1 MQEKEVLNSLRCN
14 TQSIEE
20 EIQINTLLNKT
31 KRNRIKINNLDEF
44 KDVLKKEGYE
54 INEFDEEKFK
64 EDLVKI
70 FQVDNGV
77 IENLHTYINNPE
89 ISYKVYDTSDLI
101 DYIKKMILFENEYN
115 RLCKKISS
123 VKKLD
128 IDRVEYERE
137 FSLQD
142 NVEDIIK
149 AIEEIKDDIS
159 GIISKEG
166 KTRLENLEREINK
179 EYLYAKD
186 IELLKKMV
194 IIENENVKEKYN
206 IESKIKT
213 ISIKIPK
220 KINYEHI
227 VAKKGSVEYHDYL
240 SSNIPRMQ
248 RLIKNIHKYMKVDEK
263 EKSTFKINQSKA
275 LQDSINIAVATY
287 DNKEFKA
294 ISGSNDIKNYCGRTP
309 LENATFKSS
318 KVNKLGNLGIGYN
331 RVNDS
336 EKKIFEEIHRQIE
349 KNTLKDEGNLILY
362 TKLEPCPSCYY
373 VISQF
378 CKKHPNIK
386 VQIKYSEKY
395 GEWR

>member
-294 ISGSNDIKNYCGRTP
+294 ISGSNDIKNYCRRTP